1 MLVWCMLFSLAAVSA
16 VCTANIHPNKT
27 VNKKKAENVRNKVY
41 QKIAYSCII
50 SKQNVTIL
58 PTKIQVQWMTM
69 NELSIIDGLVR
80 PEEINVCCSTISIL

>member
-1 MLVWCMLFSLAAVSA
+1 MLFSLTAVSA
-16 VCTANIHPNKT
+16 VYTANIHPNKT

-58 PTKIQVQWMTM
+58 PAKIQVQWMTM
-69 NELSIIDGLVR
+69 KELSIIDGLIR
-80 PEEINVCCSTISIL
+80 PEEISVCCSTISIL